1 MSNYIM
7 SFENITILIF
17 ILNSLADINK
27 SIWIEHWKYYNFNFY
42 LQWFDRSLINQFE

>member
-1 MSNYIM
+1 MNDIKICFFFFFFKLNNIFFMSNYIM

-27 SIWIEHWKYYNFNFY
+27 SI
-42 LQWFDRSLINQFE
+42 

>member
-1 MSNYIM
+1 MNDIKICFFFFFKLNNIFFMSNYIM

-27 SIWIEHWKYYNFNFY
+27 SI
-42 LQWFDRSLINQFE
+42 